1 MFKRFRILAC
11 AMGGIAACGGF
22 DGGVMAQNASFN
34 TTQVANS
41 SEPWAMTFL
50 PDGPLL
56 VTEKAGA
63 LKTSV
68 HREATAQQQ
77 KENQRVSFG

>member
-1 MFKRFRILAC
+1 MFRRFRILAC

-22 DGGVMAQNASFN
+22 DDGVMAQNASFD
-34 TTQVANS
+34 TTQVANF

-50 PDGPLL
+50 PDGRLL

-63 LKTSV
+63 LRTSGR
-68 HREATAQQQ
+68 REATAHQQT
-77 KENQRVSFG
+77 ENQRVPIG